1 MDLEELRKEIYGR
14 YGELDRRSGDLFLL
28 SVLMEEVGEL
38 AEAVRKRELNAIREE
53 IADVIFITLSLANY
67 FGVEFEDRILEK
79 YIKGDPSKKWD
90 LRD

>member
-1 MDLEELRKEIYGR
+1 MDLEELRRKIHEKYGD
-14 YGELDRRSGDLFLL
+14 LDRRSGDLFLL

-38 AEAVRKRELNAIREE
+38 AEAVRKREFEAIKEE

-67 FGVEFEDRILEK
+67 FGVEFENRILEK